1 MLSLFDYI
9 NEEQPVYY
17 EKYYE
22 SVFKKIDIYN
32 RNTQLITEGRYR
44 SLPTII
50 QYTPQEQLAISEMI
64 YSLQFS
70 YLENYLSSNECIN
83 EVFEDEIFNDA
94 IFEGIKDNASKVKI
108 LLQKGK
114 DKIEE
119 FIKRLVD
126 KIPENIKKF
135 YESLSEL
142 AKTGIKTAKDLIKKI
157 GKILSSLA
165 EKLEDAL
172 EKLGLY
178 RDEVVN
184 DIQDDQLSDDIS
196 NDVITKLSKDNDKLK
211 MNKFIVSAVY
221 KGYNNKSIASTYKS
235 VNECFNYETLLENE
249 DPEMYINE
257 GLFSWLGNL
266 FNKIFGFS
274 TDEVLKDSEHI
285 KDDTFKTQFIADTT
299 YATRNK
305 TAKEQIIDFA
315 KKIKNKSIKT
325 SQDELEFRKKCAND
339 FIKNGEKT
347 ITKDCLKYVLSL
359 AKRLKKLGEQL
370 KDDEAI
376 SLYRQLSELI
386 QNKYENDKKTLETAS
401 KEVENQTQKIEQN
414 INKGETSGE
423 SEDGKPLVTNNTKDG
438 KKGKSKGKTSG
449 KTSGESEDGKPLD
462 TNDTNDTNDTK
473 DGKKVNGKK
482 IIKGVV
488 VAGALASTTVSL
500 LPIALLTGGYLT
512 YKTLKWIG
520 PKLSNKLEPFL
531 LSDKTKAFVDKLYNN
546 PIAKYGLGLRK
557 SDNIQK
563 EESKLMKFYRMG
575 KSILVN
581 LVIATLISSL
591 LGLFISNIFSGV
603 LGATAISLIVASML
617 AVKNIAGTIF
627 NRILN
632 FSKETKTKDG
642 KKIKNNFFDV
652 VTLVSILA
660 SVMSVVLQIPGV
672 KEWFA
677 NVFEKL
683 RDTNIKDVANAV
695 KEKTGYY
702 INGKFVKVEQTPTE
716 NIIVPENETAPIVV
730 EPESKQ
736 PYTVDKNGQPEQIGW
751 DKVAETAPETK
762 VPDPIGIMYRTEE
775 GQKLVDNMEYC
786 SEPWLLD
793 FTDKATGKTTGYNM
807 VNDVMVD
814 QMQKLHID
822 DGCVRAQFFRGN
834 DGNGYI
840 HVFLAQD
847 KVTVTDIYKYGSQIS
862 ATKEITGAGIE
873 AIINIGDA
881 KAVTKDNCTE
891 FINFFM
897 GDDKERFFDVMKH
910 AQKYGTDVSREIV
923 LNRDTGEVVKAVV
936 KKI

>member
-94 IFEGIKDNASKVKI
+94 IFEGIKDNVSKVKI

-126 KIPENIKKF
+126 KIPENVKKF
-135 YESLSEL
+135 YEALSEI
-142 AKTGIKTAKDLIKKI
+142 AKSGIKTAKDLIKKI
-157 GKILSSLA
+157 GKILSSLG

-196 NDVITKLSKDNDKLK
+196 NDVITKFSKDNDKLK

-221 KGYNNKSIASTYKS
+221 QGYNNKSIASTYKS
-235 VNECFNYETLLENE
+235 VNECFNYESLQENE

-257 GLFSWLGNL
+257 GLFSWLGKL

-315 KKIKNKSIKT
+315 KKIKDKSIKN
-325 SQDELEFRKKCAND
+325 SKDELEFRKKCAND
-339 FIKNGEKT
+339 FIKNGGKA

-359 AKRLKKLGEQL
+359 AKRLRKLGEQL

-376 SLYRQLSELI
+376 SLYRKLSELI
-386 QNKYENDKKTLETAS
+386 QNTYENDKKTLETAS
-401 KEVENQTQKIEQN
+401 KEVEKQTQKIEQN

-423 SEDGKPLVTNNTKDG
+423 SEDSKTSDANDAKDGKKGKGKGKKTGETSGESEDSKPVDTNDAKDTKDG
-438 KKGKSKGKTSG
+438 KKGT
-449 KTSGESEDGKPLD
+449 
-462 TNDTNDTNDTK
+462 
-473 DGKKVNGKK
+473 GKK

-500 LPIALLTGGYLT
+500 LPIALLVGGFLT

-557 SDNIQK
+557 KDNIQK
-563 EESKLMKFYRMG
+563 EETKLMKLYRMG

-617 AVKNIAGTIF
+617 AIKNIAGTLF

-677 NVFEKL
+677 DVFEKL
-683 RDTNIKDVANAV
+683 RTTNIKDVANSISD
-695 KEKTGYY
+695 KFKQFKSEPGYFD
-702 INGKFVKVEQTPTE
+702 NGKFVSSEDMPKPTE
-716 NIIVPENETAPIVV
+716 VTQPEPEPITAKNVEDNIVVSDEEVKVTDPGSQQTVTADNTGKIKNIETPKPNITYQTTKPENFGDIHSTPLGQQIADGNAHLIGHSHNYDTTWLVKAGGGVV
-730 EPESKQ
+730 
-736 PYTVDKNGQPEQIGW
+736 NGQKMAGTLTGRLIMGEHGEIYMHVIHSKTKDVIVDAVKGNVDVNEVSETVVRFSRNMCEYATHDRLNLFGEYGDVTLINNADYIAESLLNNPTTRNQILG
-751 DKVAETAPETK
+751 AL
-762 VPDPIGIMYRTEE
+762 
-775 GQKLVDNMEYC
+775 QH
-786 SEPWLLD
+786 SEK
-793 FTDKATGKTTGYNM
+793 F
-807 VNDVMVD
+807 
-814 QMQKLHID
+814 
-822 DGCVRAQFFRGN
+822 
-834 DGNGYI
+834 
-840 HVFLAQD
+840 
-847 KVTVTDIYKYGSQIS
+847 
-862 ATKEITGAGIE
+862 IE
-873 AIINIGDA
+873 
-881 KAVTKDNCTE
+881 VTK
-891 FINFFM
+891 
-897 GDDKERFFDVMKH
+897 
-910 AQKYGTDVSREIV
+910 
-923 LNRDTGEVVKAVV
+923 
-936 KKI
+936 